1 MTFIS
6 NVISGIQSTCLF
18 SRASC
23 WGDPVTRLCGGP
35 SWFSTASG
43 FVPRGK
49 LTPVACRLGGAS
61 RRHQCSLKMQVSLP
75 SEELESTKQDGVV
88 IEAENA
94 TSESKHRD
102 WSLERFPLSEAT
114 AAALR
119 KKGITELT
127 EIQAITFNDMRSGRD
142 VIGRSH
148 TGTGKTFAFG
158 VPLVERLVE
167 ARVSNGSRRGAP
179 GRSPCALV
187 LTPTR
192 ELAKQVTEQLRLIG
206 QPHGLAVDC
215 FYGGASYTQQEEA
228 LRRGFDVL
236 VGTPGR
242 ILDHLDRG
250 TLNLSNIRIAVLDE
264 ADEMLSLGFAEDV
277 ERIFQKM
284 PPKEERQT
292 VLFSATI
299 PPWVQKIAAQHQR
312 APVVH
317 DVVGR
322 TETRAAKNV
331 RHVAVRVPDADF
343 ARFAMLEDIVFA
355 HAETGNQRCI
365 VFTDTKRE
373 ADEIAMT
380 ASIFRSSVAQ
390 VLHGDVSQRQ
400 RELTLQQ
407 FRDGR
412 FSILVATDVAARG
425 LDIHEV
431 DVIVQMRPPRDVDTY
446 IHRAGRTGRAG
457 RSGTAV
463 IMYSDSERGLLRALE
478 RGASIR
484 FEQAGPPTLER
495 VLDVAA
501 QNAARA
507 VGEASTNRVV
517 PYFQR
522 AADELAAAQFEGD
535 ARRALAAAL
544 AVISGR
550 THIEHRSL
558 LTGEAGLRTL
568 LLTMNRAG
576 VTPRDVLGIVRRLS
590 QSGKLFT
597 DDIGKVRLCRDPRQA
612 VFDVSVEAADEILRC
627 MEPQSTTDAT
637 SSDAENGTMTSH
649 ASTGAAA
656 GGGTGDRRTRYPDFT
671 IEVCAA
677 LPELRVD
684 DYRFSSGHLERRR
697 GRSLDDDS
705 DRQSLNGR
713 TRDGPGGRTG
723 RRERSSR
730 VRGGRPQRR
739 RSISYTRDVQ

>member
-1 MTFIS
+1 
-6 NVISGIQSTCLF
+6 
-18 SRASC
+18 
-23 WGDPVTRLCGGP
+23 
-35 SWFSTASG
+35 
-43 FVPRGK
+43 
-49 LTPVACRLGGAS
+49 
-61 RRHQCSLKMQVSLP
+61 MQVSLP

-299 PPWVQKIAAQHQR
+299 TTLSAEQR
-312 APVVH
+312 P
-317 DVVGR
+317 GPQR
-322 TETRAAKNV
+322 M
-331 RHVAVRVPDADF
+331 
-343 ARFAMLEDIVFA
+343 FAMWQFA
-355 HAETGNQRCI
+355 YRMRILPDSQCWRISCLPTQR
-365 VFTDTKRE
+365 RE
-373 ADEIAMT
+373 I
-380 ASIFRSSVAQ
+380 S
-390 VLHGDVSQRQ
+390 
-400 RELTLQQ
+400 
-407 FRDGR
+407 
-412 FSILVATDVAARG
+412 
-425 LDIHEV
+425 
-431 DVIVQMRPPRDVDTY
+431 
-446 IHRAGRTGRAG
+446 
-457 RSGTAV
+457 
-463 IMYSDSERGLLRALE
+463 
-478 RGASIR
+478 GASCLRI
-484 FEQAGPPTLER
+484 QSVKPT
-495 VLDVAA
+495 
-501 QNAARA
+501 
-507 VGEASTNRVV
+507 
-517 PYFQR
+517 
-522 AADELAAAQFEGD
+522 
-535 ARRALAAAL
+535 
-544 AVISGR
+544 
-550 THIEHRSL
+550 
-558 LTGEAGLRTL
+558 
-568 LLTMNRAG
+568 
-576 VTPRDVLGIVRRLS
+576 RL
-590 QSGKLFT
+590 
-597 DDIGKVRLCRDPRQA
+597 P
-612 VFDVSVEAADEILRC
+612 
-627 MEPQSTTDAT
+627 
-637 SSDAENGTMTSH
+637 
-649 ASTGAAA
+649 
-656 GGGTGDRRTRYPDFT
+656 
-671 IEVCAA
+671 
-677 LPELRVD
+677 
-684 DYRFSSGHLERRR
+684 
-697 GRSLDDDS
+697 
-705 DRQSLNGR
+705 
-713 TRDGPGGRTG
+713 
-723 RRERSSR
+723 
-730 VRGGRPQRR
+730 
-739 RSISYTRDVQ
+739 